1 MAGEPR
7 RGASGLA
14 GGHRAGQASG
24 VHRPGL
30 RRRLGLPEPGRATLP
45 AGPGVSRSGGQ
56 RIGGICWMDWD
67 ELVPIPGL
75 NQLVGHTPDKS
86 VRHKKAPTS
95 RNICLDTNLR
105 NYAVFDGGKLEIKSY
120 DALMVAA
127 KAR

>member
-1 MAGEPR
+1 MICLNRGEHH
-7 RGASGLA
+7 GL
-14 GGHRAGQASG
+14 
-24 VHRPGL
+24 
-30 RRRLGLPEPGRATLP
+30 LGR
-45 AGPGVSRSGGQ
+45 GVSRSGDQ

-86 VRHKKAPTS
+86 VRHKNTTTS

>member
-1 MAGEPR
+1 
-7 RGASGLA
+7 
-14 GGHRAGQASG
+14 
-24 VHRPGL
+24 
-30 RRRLGLPEPGRATLP
+30 
-45 AGPGVSRSGGQ
+45 
-56 RIGGICWMDWD
+56 MDWD

-86 VRHKKAPTS
+86 VRHKNTKTS

-105 NYAVFDGGKLEIKSY
+105 NYAVFNGSRLEIKSY